1 MLVLLLVV
9 MLVVLVVLVL
19 VVLVLVLVMGSM
31 SHIYHFK
38 DVATNYADALTGIY
52 EFIAKDY
59 VEDVYRDIIETYIIS
74 TIKVLNFPTV
84 Q

>member
-1 MLVLLLVV
+1 
-9 MLVVLVVLVL
+9 
-19 VVLVLVLVMGSM
+19 M
-31 SHIYHFK
+31 SPLYDHIISDFK
-38 DVATNYADALTGIY
+38 GLATNYADALTGIY